1 MALRFV
7 VFFLPLLLLLEG
19 VAAEATT
26 HRVRGDAP
34 PGTQVVSGE
43 APFTPLQL
51 DNVSS
56 AHSSPQLTHSAIVSQ
71 STPLAR
77 ALPDSWMRSG
87 VLSSPKTRSLTCS
100 APSLAPTQPVT
111 AATEPPQPQPSDPAW
126 KGSSRWPATGNPAHT
141 HAKRASSIHRITVP

>member
-56 AHSSPQLTHSAIVSQ
+56 ALSLVPTTH
-71 STPLAR
+71 
-77 ALPDSWMRSG
+77 ALR
-87 VLSSPKTRSLTCS
+87 VSLTKY
-100 APSLAPTQPVT
+100 
-111 AATEPPQPQPSDPAW
+111 PAR
-126 KGSSRWPATGNPAHT
+126 SSCMHVARQLGA
-141 HAKRASSIHRITVP
+141 